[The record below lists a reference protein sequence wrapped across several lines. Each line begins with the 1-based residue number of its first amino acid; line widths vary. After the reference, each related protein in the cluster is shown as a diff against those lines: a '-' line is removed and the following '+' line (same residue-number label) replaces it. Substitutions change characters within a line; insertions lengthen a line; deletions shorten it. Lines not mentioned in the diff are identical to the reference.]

1 MPPRDAEMPS
11 WALTCGGTTW
21 YIWVYSGCRVGPLF
35 LVLAYHLFWGMG
47 GRIDLPSHIQEGQT

>member
-1 MPPRDAEMPS
+1 MPS